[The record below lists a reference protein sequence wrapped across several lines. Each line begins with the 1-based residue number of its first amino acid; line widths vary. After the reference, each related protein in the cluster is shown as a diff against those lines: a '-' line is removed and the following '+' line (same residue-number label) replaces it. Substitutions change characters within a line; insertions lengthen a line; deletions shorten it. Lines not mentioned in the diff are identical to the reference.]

1 MTQRFET
8 KIEEALVRMKAG
20 CKKKKRDVQKV
31 ERQIGRLLAKNG
43 RVSNSEKRSVDSPDL
58 AS

>member
-20 CKKKKRDVQKV
+20 CKKKNRDVQKV